1 MRKGV
6 AVTATFTIRKALCS
20 KAIRHLLFPSCS
32 CQNGVQFCSDK
43 TTCSDKTA
51 FRLSR
56 CNELQKDRK
65 RLWRHK
71 LLLQLQTSVL
81 LSHFVLDHFDIPY
94 QGHQQRTAL
103 ERVRLKDSRK
113 LRASLSGTF
122 LRLWWKDVVNHCLV
136 MMMMKWCLMS
146 SDVSWHI
153 REKLWPMPKHC
164 SINLYVHGNPKAR

>member
-1 MRKGV
+1 MISSLHFCHANAYVTMRMGV
-6 AVTATFTIRKALCS
+6 AVTATFTIRKALCG
-20 KAIRHLLFPSCS
+20 KAKRYLLFQSCS

-43 TTCSDKTA
+43 TTCSDKIA

-94 QGHQQRTAL
+94 QGHQPRTAF
-103 ERVRLKDSRK
+103 ERVRLRDSCK
-113 LRASLSGTF
+113 LRASLFGTF
-122 LRLWWKDVVNHCLV
+122 LRLWWKDVVNHCLEFGR
-136 MMMMKWCLMS
+136 
-146 SDVSWHI
+146 D
-153 REKLWPMPKHC
+153 
-164 SINLYVHGNPKAR
+164 LYRSMEFGIVIVDP